1 MLILPI
7 VQHACSLTLS
17 SLLLCPAGSSCRYK
31 YLEQPSFHTLGCNPH
46 HSRQLNLQCT
56 AFSRDNVTIQWKWLP
71 LFTKST
77 KPLQDVNI
85 THLSTSNNTAF
96 VVFSTLTILSLSDS
110 KAGTY
115 WCQIVSTNVNQTLLR
130 SSVYFLLISAAY
142 NDLPACDN
150 DKVLKTSIIKCADP
164 RAQIDSSPQPR
175 NQVPASYSTTPL
187 PSQSTVSS
195 TGLPLPTPT
204 SHRAT
209 PTLHNIVTK
218 TISAVISPSQ
228 SIATWHHNTITP
240 TISPSQLLTNDTI
253 RCNFC
258 SQRDLLLVTVT
269 SLSLLSI
276 VTVGLFIVCI
286 IGLCY
291 HRKGQNYN
299 CCS

>member
-7 VQHACSLTLS
+7 VKHVCSVPLS
-17 SLLLCPAGSSCRYK
+17 LSPLLCPAGSSCSYK
-31 YLEQPSFHTLGCNPH
+31 YLEQPPFHTLGCNPH

-56 AFSRDNVTIQWKWLP
+56 AFSRNSNFSIQWKWLP
-71 LFTKST
+71 LFTKSA

-142 NDLPACDN
+142 HDLPSCDN

-164 RAQIDSSPQPR
+164 RAQVESSPQPR
-175 NQVPASYSTTPL
+175 NQAAVSYSTTPL
-187 PSQSTVSS
+187 PSQLTVSS
-195 TGLPLPTPT
+195 TVVHRLPLPTPT
-204 SHRAT
+204 SHKPT
-209 PTLHNIVTK
+209 PVLHNIATK
-218 TISAVISPSQ
+218 TISAAISSSR
-228 SIATWHHNTITP
+228 SIATWHHNTISP
-240 TISPSQLLTNDTI
+240 TISPSQLLTNDTTQ
-253 RCNFC
+253 CNFC

-269 SLSLLSI
+269 SFLLLSI

-291 HRKGQNYN
+291 HRKA
-299 CCS
+299 